1 MTIADLIIEIST
13 TAINLL
19 RKDGSMPPGHN
30 GPYYDNDTPVRNTSH
45 WLITF
50 SKAYEL
56 TKKDV
61 FIDSVAKTANYLLS
75 NEARPYDYSFI
86 HRTESQLDSCNGLIG
101 QAWTIEALVYASNIL
116 GDQKYVKLAE
126 DVFLLHRFN
135 NEYGL
140 WHRLEINGTMKSIDD
155 TFNHQLWFAACASTI
170 NHNNKNKCDSLL
182 NKFISRLPVNMSV
195 FDSGLIFHPIKNRN
209 IIDETYSYEPIKNIV
224 RKKLVAIIK
233 GVLIDKKEKQRL
245 ALERREKMIYKSIG
259 YHQFNMYAFALLKSK
274 YPENNYWKNPEFQST
289 VNYLMQEDYKKAME
303 DNSYGFPYNP
313 PGFEIPYALE
323 RLSNLDN
330 KELIEI
336 SSYWVSQQIEH
347 CYNYETKMMDRNTV
361 DSITHTARLYELTR
375 MLNLE
380 LIIVK

>member
-61 FIDSVAKTANYLLS
+61 FIDSVAKTAKYLLS

-140 WHRLEINGTMKSIDD
+140 WHRLEINGTMKSIDV

-170 NHNNKNKCDSLL
+170 NHKNKCIILTTNYFS
-182 NKFISRLPVNMSV
+182 
-195 FDSGLIFHPIKNRN
+195 N
-209 IIDETYSYEPIKNIV
+209 I
-224 RKKLVAIIK
+224 L
-233 GVLIDKKEKQRL
+233 
-245 ALERREKMIYKSIG
+245 KMC
-259 YHQFNMYAFALLKSK
+259 
-274 YPENNYWKNPEFQST
+274 T
-289 VNYLMQEDYKKAME
+289 
-303 DNSYGFPYNP
+303 FP
-313 PGFEIPYALE
+313 
-323 RLSNLDN
+323 
-330 KELIEI
+330 
-336 SSYWVSQQIEH
+336 
-347 CYNYETKMMDRNTV
+347 
-361 DSITHTARLYELTR
+361 
-375 MLNLE
+375 
-380 LIIVK
+380 